1 MHRCGTVMY
10 AWATPLFT
18 LTGTMLDHVSERRND
33 PVSDTDACHNVI
45 KISALFVCTRAHQLW
60 VLMQNFTTSAP
71 DTRLINER
79 RGWDWSVASKTQLLF
94 VVLSNVWRKRETSTA
109 RGGRLPE
116 ISLIFKENIEATF
129 STQICESAVAKVQHL
144 KAFWFVL
151 EGHDDAASSP
161 IKTTCSCVRSLMSL
175 ESTTG
180 ADVMGHEKLISLC
193 VNEGG
198 RFWFIPNLHTQFT
211 FQKEA
216 ILLISMKLGVCYGLT
231 WKHGIHESVQRDS
244 GSEDI
249 THGK

>member
-1 MHRCGTVMY
+1 MVFNAKFHHFSSNRDRDSLKKEE
-10 AWATPLFT
+10 AE
-18 LTGTMLDHVSERRND
+18 TGVW
-33 PVSDTDACHNVI
+33 
-45 KISALFVCTRAHQLW
+45 HQRSS
-60 VLMQNFTTSAP
+60 FY
-71 DTRLINER
+71 
-79 RGWDWSVASKTQLLF
+79 LLF
-94 VVLSNVWRKRETSTA
+94 SVIFGENEKLPQWEEDVSPQTS
-109 RGGRLPE
+109 L
-116 ISLIFKENIEATF
+116 LIKENIEATF
-129 STQICESAVAKVQHL
+129 NTQICDNDCVTKVRRL

-151 EGHDDAASSP
+151 ESRDDAAPSP
-161 IKTTCSCVRSLMSL
+161 VKKTSWSCVRSLMSL

-231 WKHGIHESVQRDS
+231 WKHGIHESVQKDS